1 MPGDAD
7 VLAEFLT
14 GEDWLFFAGGSGP
27 GADRIR
33 EQVAAGDYD
42 NDRTRAFWIVT
53 DTGTEAGLIRL
64 FDLGDNT
71 PLFDLRVRAAYR
83 GAGLGTAALRWLTDY
98 LFTEF
103 PDIDRI
109 EGTTRQDN
117 RAMRRTFIRCGYVKE
132 AHWRRSWAGRDG
144 TLYDAIGYGILRS
157 DWGDRHGH
165 APRLGRRAVSGA
177 AGYDTDGTS
186 VSLWRQQC
194 SIGVATAGG

>member
-1 MPGDAD
+1 MSVEYRRFVPGDAD

-157 DWGDRHGH
+157 DWE
-165 APRLGRRAVSGA
+165 
-177 AGYDTDGTS
+177 TGT
-186 VSLWRQQC
+186 VTRPDWDDEP
-194 SIGVATAGG
+194 